1 MASPPLKH
9 FKDGYVYSD
18 LIYALVGE
26 TWVNA
31 IFTNEGWFTPDLG
44 TKLDAIAE
52 WRHASEKGQSKKVI
66 QENIKREIKAGRSPE
81 QAAAIAYAKAGK
93 SRKPKG
99 KK

>member
-52 WRHASEKGQSKKVI
+52 WRHASEKRSEQESDSGKHQARNQGGQIPRASSRNRI
-66 QENIKREIKAGRSPE
+66 R
-81 QAAAIAYAKAGK
+81 K
-93 SRKPKG
+93 SR
-99 KK
+99 